1 MVCMHMCMHVLG
13 GYSLM
18 YVCMHM
24 CAYTHGSLR
33 LLSSLMQFTL
43 CTATGPLPALRDLTN
58 QLASRVAFPQEMHR
72 S

>member
-1 MVCMHMCMHVLG
+1 MHAYVHACSRGVLTHV
-13 GYSLM
+13 

-58 QLASRVAFPQEMHR
+58 QLTSRVAFPQEMHR